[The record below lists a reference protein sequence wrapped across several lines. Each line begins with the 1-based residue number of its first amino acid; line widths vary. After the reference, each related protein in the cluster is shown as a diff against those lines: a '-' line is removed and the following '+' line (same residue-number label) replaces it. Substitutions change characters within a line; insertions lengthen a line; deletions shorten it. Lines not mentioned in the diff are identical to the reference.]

1 MEETYDS
8 YLKSEQT
15 LLKLLSCVAVVCI
28 LIAVFGVFSLVTLA
42 CEQRRKEI
50 AIRKV
55 NGATLGNILSIF
67 IKEYLILLLCASFL
81 AFPVSYMIMKA
92 WLENYVEQISIGVS
106 MYVTIF
112 TGIGIIITACIGLR
126 VWKAARENP
135 AEVVKTE

>member
-1 MEETYDS
+1 M
-8 YLKSEQT
+8 
-15 LLKLLSCVAVVCI
+15 
-28 LIAVFGVFSLVTLA
+28 FSLVTLA

-112 TGIGIIITACIGLR
+112 TGIGIIITACIGWR

>member
-1 MEETYDS
+1 MEETYDN

-92 WLENYVEQISIGVS
+92 WLEN
-106 MYVTIF
+106 
-112 TGIGIIITACIGLR
+112 
-126 VWKAARENP
+126 
-135 AEVVKTE
+135 

>member
-1 MEETYDS
+1 MTTIS
-8 YLKSEQT
+8 NRSRPF
-15 LLKLLSCVAVVCI
+15 LKLLSCVAIVCI

-55 NGATLGNILSIF
+55 NGATLGNIPLDIYKRVPDTVTLRLVPCFPGQLHDRESVAGELCRTNQHRRF
-67 IKEYLILLLCASFL
+67 DVCHYLYRNRYHHNRL
-81 AFPVSYMIMKA
+81 YR
-92 WLENYVEQISIGVS
+92 LE
-106 MYVTIF
+106 
-112 TGIGIIITACIGLR
+112 

>member
-1 MEETYDS
+1 MEETYDN

-55 NGATLGNILSIF
+55 MVQHLATSF
-67 IKEYLILLLCASFL
+67 RYL
-81 AFPVSYMIMKA
+81 
-92 WLENYVEQISIGVS
+92 
-106 MYVTIF
+106 
-112 TGIGIIITACIGLR
+112 
-126 VWKAARENP
+126 
-135 AEVVKTE
+135 

>member
-1 MEETYDS
+1 MEETYDN

-112 TGIGIIITACIGLR
+112 TGIGIIITACIGWGMQPNKIR
-126 VWKAARENP
+126 RK
-135 AEVVKTE
+135 

>member
-1 MEETYDS
+1 MEETYDN

-92 WLENYVEQISIGVS
+92 WLENYVEQISIGIS

-112 TGIGIIITACIGLR
+112 TGIGIIITACIGWR
-126 VWKAARENP
+126 GWKAARENP

>member
-1 MEETYDS
+1 MEETYDN

-67 IKEYLILLLCASFL
+67 IKEYLILLLCAPFL

-112 TGIGIIITACIGLR
+112 TGIGIIITACIGWS

>member
-1 MEETYDS
+1 MEETYDN

-15 LLKLLSCVAVVCI
+15 LLKLLSCVAIVCI

-112 TGIGIIITACIGLR
+112 TGISIIITACIGWG